1 MNVSEVLDIKPSEN
15 TKGQPIH
22 PGDHFTV
29 KGFETKMVESFGA
42 KCALIHA
49 IEGEYNSLAKAVVG
63 NAESDWWKGAVEKT
77 LEKDASDG
85 LNVWVVEKPAQGSNR
100 TLISLSAF
108 EPSAGTQV

>member
-1 MNVSEVLDIKPSEN
+1 MNVSEVLDIKPSSD

-29 KGFETKMVESFGA
+29 TGFETKMVDSVGA
-42 KCALIHA
+42 ECALIHA
-49 IEGEYNSLAKAVVG
+49 KEGEYYSFAKAVVG
-63 NAESDWWKGAVEKT
+63 QSKSDWWKGAVDKT
-77 LEKDASDG
+77 LEKDAADG
-85 LNVWVVEKPAQGSNR
+85 LNVWVVEKPALGSNR

>member
-1 MNVSEVLDIKPSEN
+1 MNVSEVLDIKPSDN

-29 KGFETKMVESFGA
+29 TGFEVKSVESVGA
-42 KCALIHA
+42 DCALIHTK
-49 IEGEYNSLAKAVVG
+49 EGEYYSFAKAVVG
-63 NAESDWWKGAVEKT
+63 QAKSEWWKGAVEKT

-85 LNVWVVEKPAQGSNR
+85 LNVWVVENPALGSDR

-108 EPSAGTQV
+108 DPNAATV

>member
-1 MNVSEVLDIKPSEN
+1 MNVSEVLDIKPSSD

-29 KGFETKMVESFGA
+29 TGFETKMVDSVGA
-42 KCALIHA
+42 ECALIHA
-49 IEGEYNSLAKAVVG
+49 KEGEYYSFAKAVVG
-63 NAESDWWKGAVEKT
+63 QAKSEWWKGAVNKT

-85 LNVWVVEKPAQGSNR
+85 LNVWVVEKPALGSNR

-108 EPSAGTQV
+108 EPNAATV

>member
-1 MNVSEVLDIKPSEN
+1 MNVAQVLDIKPSDN

-29 KGFETKMVESFGA
+29 TGFEVKSVESVGA
-42 KCALIHA
+42 DCELIHTK
-49 IEGEYNSLAKAVVG
+49 EGEYYSFAKAVVG
-63 NAESDWWKGAVEKT
+63 QSKSEWWKGAVEKT

-85 LNVWVVEKPAQGSNR
+85 LNVWVVEKPALGSNR

-108 EPSAGTQV
+108 EPNAATV